1 MSTGGHNRQRRSLDD
16 PTKNGVKRRNNALQL
31 LRCNYTIIVKYGK

>member
-16 PTKNGVKRRNNALQL
+16 PTKMALIGGMVFY
-31 LRCNYTIIVKYGK
+31 NYCVYNCTIIVKYWK